1 MKRGFMRAAKCAFC
15 YRFTV
20 ADDEL
25 APALNLEYREWM
37 TKITAIFRERDKRIE
52 QLRRESFNCAN
63 PEAALNLWARPVRLE
78 ALRQAVQS
86 HLELR
91 AEYARRRPELLSEGL
106 LSTLRADLE
115 HFVDNAVKDDHRSLP
130 EAGDITAEL
139 RVGIDK
145 LALNRPAQA
154 SVIVETGLEAGS
166 SVFVSYSWD
175 SAQHQAWVL
184 ALATKLRAEGGID
197 VILDQWHLEL
207 GARGPEFMERAVR
220 ESVCVL
226 VICTDD
232 YKRRFD
238 NRTGGVGYEG
248 HIITSEII
256 NEVGKNKFIPILRQG
271 DWKSALPTA
280 LAGVHG
286 ADFRQDSAG
295 E

>member
-1 MKRGFMRAAKCAFC
+1 MRAVKCAFC

-25 APALNLEYREWM
+25 TRVLDLEYREWM
-37 TKITAIFRERDKRIE
+37 IKITAIFRERDKRIE
-52 QLRRESFNCAN
+52 ELRCESFNCAN
-63 PEAALNLWARPVRLE
+63 PEGAVNLWARPVRLE

-86 HLELR
+86 RLELR
-91 AEYARRRPELLSEGL
+91 AEYARRRPELLSEGR

-115 HFVDNAVKDDHRSLP
+115 HFVENAVKDDQRSLP

-145 LALNRPAQA
+145 LALDRPAKVSA
-154 SVIVETGLEAGS
+154 KVETGLEAS
-166 SVFVSYSWD
+166 SPVFVPYSWD
-175 SAQHQAWVL
+175 SAQHKAWVL
-184 ALATKLRAEGGID
+184 ALATRLRAGGGID

-207 GARGPEFMERAVR
+207 GARSPEFMERAVR

-232 YKRRFD
+232 YKGRFD
-238 NRTGGVGYEG
+238 NRTGGAGYEG
-248 HIITSEII
+248 HIITGEII

-271 DWKSALPTA
+271 DWKSAVLS
-280 LAGVHG
+280 
-286 ADFRQDSAG
+286 RSS
-295 E
+295 